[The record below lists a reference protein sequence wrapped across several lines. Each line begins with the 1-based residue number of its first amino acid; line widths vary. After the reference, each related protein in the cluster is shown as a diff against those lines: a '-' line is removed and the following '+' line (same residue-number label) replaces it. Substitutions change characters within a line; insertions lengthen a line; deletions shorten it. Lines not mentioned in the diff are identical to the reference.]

1 MKSYSVMQAFFIAPS
16 EDDPSVNSGLDTW
29 TFATK
34 EEAVAQFKQLV
45 ADLKADPDYQAG
57 QLDGSL
63 EIIHTH
69 GDTSQSTYQIDV
81 SKDGKPYEVIFVEVL
96 TTDEH
101 GEMTWWSKQR
111 ERHQKRV
118 AEHFLTHEQSQYVV
132 TQTAVADDASGNL
145 VASSIITWTFGKIE
159 HAKQLMEMLKTAL
172 QEDYQPMEAG
182 GVKIVH
188 FTDLDSDLDYRI
200 EVSENGAP
208 TEVIMVELHT
218 IQPSLGGE
226 TWWSEHRHHH
236 QEAVTKRFFNK

>member
-16 EDDPSVNSGLDTW
+16 EDNPSVNSGLDTW
-29 TFATK
+29 TFATE
-34 EEAVAQFKQLV
+34 EEAVAQFKQLIE
-45 ADLKADPDYQAG
+45 DLKADPDYQAG

-63 EIIHTH
+63 EIVHTH
-69 GDTSQSTYQIDV
+69 GENSNHTYQIDV
-81 SKDGKPYEVIFVEVL
+81 SKNGKPYEVIYVEVV
-96 TTDEH
+96 TTDAT

-111 ERHQKRV
+111 DRHQKRV
-118 AEHFLTHEQSQYVV
+118 ADHFLTQEQPQYVV
-132 TQTAVADDASGNL
+132 TQTAVADDASENL
-145 VASSIITWTFGKIE
+145 VASSIITWTFGRLD
-159 HAKQLMEMLKTAL
+159 HAKALMELLKTAL
-172 QEDYQPMEAG
+172 QEDYHPMDAG